1 MTRVALYARYSS
13 DNQSESSIEDQ
24 FRLCRER
31 AKRETWN
38 IVGTYHDAAISG
50 ASMILRPGIQQLLQD
65 AQRGMFD
72 IVMAE
77 ALDRIS
83 RDQADVATLFKHLR
97 FAGVPIVTL
106 AEGEISELHV
116 GLKGTM
122 NALFLKDLAMKT
134 HRGLRGRVEKGKAGG
149 GLCYGYRVVKRLDA
163 NGEPIRGD
171 REIIPEEAGIVRR
184 IFRDFA
190 SGKSPKA
197 IAVDLNRERIPGPL
211 GQAWGDTSIRGHASR
226 GTGIVNN
233 ELYTGVLVWNRQ
245 RFIKDPAT
253 GKRVS
258 RKNPEG
264 QWIRTEV
271 PHLRIVDDE
280 LWQAVRRRQQE
291 ISRKFET
298 TAIGV
303 REARAKRLHTA
314 KRPVSLLSGL
324 LTCGCCRSRYGLIM
338 RDRFGCLN
346 HHRRGTCDN
355 NRTIPREKIEQRVLS
370 GLKDKLI
377 SADSVAEAVRAY
389 TQERNRLNHDRR
401 AQHEADRRAL
411 DKIDRAIAGIIA
423 AIEDGMYQPAMKARM
438 DELERQKT
446 EITERMAQAPS
457 DLPDVH
463 PNVANI
469 YRTKVATFTE
479 ALDDPDGGREAAEVL
494 RSLIGDVVLT
504 PGEKRGEVHAEL
516 RGELMG
522 ILAFTRS
529 PTNPPEPE
537 VRTKVDAGP
546 RNHRNRHS
554 RCESTRS
561 VLLLGYPFEDGSEV
575 AMQRRGDLAAFRA
588 GRERDALDEGA
599 NSFGRFVAFLRMPK
613 RFREPFHLAAVD
625 AGGIRVHVR
634 NIHRSMGDA
643 GFQFILSHF
652 KLAQP
657 HNQGAAAAAILDEGD
672 DLLH

>member
-24 FRLCRER
+24 FRLCREQ
-31 AKRETWN
+31 AKRETWT
-38 IVGTYHDAAISG
+38 IVGTFHDAAISG

-72 IVMAE
+72 MVMAE

-163 NGEPIRGD
+163 GGEPIRGD
-171 REIIPEEAGIVRR
+171 REIIAGEAEIVRR
-184 IFRDFA
+184 IFRAFA
-190 SGKSPKA
+190 AGKSPKA
-197 IAVDLNRERIPGPL
+197 IAVGLNKEGIPGPL
-211 GQAWGDTSIRGHASR
+211 GRAWGDTSIRGHVSR
-226 GTGIVNN
+226 GTGILNN
-233 ELYTGVLVWNRQ
+233 ELYAGVLVWNRQ
-245 RFIKDPAT
+245 RFLKDPAT
-253 GKRVS
+253 GRRVS

-264 QWIRTEV
+264 LWIRTEV
-271 PHLRIVDDE
+271 LYLRIVDDE
-280 LWQAVRRRQQE
+280 LWQAVKRRQLE
-291 ISRKFET
+291 IARLFET
-298 TAIGV
+298 TTIGV
-303 REARAKRLHTA
+303 REARAKRLHMA
-314 KRPVSLLSGL
+314 KRPLSLLSGL
-324 LTCGCCRSRYGLIM
+324 LTCGCCGGRYGLIM

-355 NRTIPREKIEQRVLS
+355 NRTIPRQKIEQRVLS

-389 TQERNRLNHDRR
+389 TQEMNRLNHNQR
-401 AQHEADRRAL
+401 AQNEADQRELEKIGRAV
-411 DKIDRAIAGIIA
+411 AGILA
-423 AIEDGMYQPAMKARM
+423 AIEDGMYQPVMKARM
-438 DELERQKT
+438 EELERRKA
-446 EITERMAQAPS
+446 EIAERMAQAPA
-457 DLPDVH
+457 DVPDVH

-479 ALDDPDGGREAAEVL
+479 ALDDPDGGANATEAI
-494 RSLIGDVVLT
+494 RSLIGGVVLT

-546 RNHRNRHS
+546 R
-554 RCESTRS
+554 
-561 VLLLGYPFEDGSEV
+561 F
-575 AMQRRGDLAAFRA
+575 
-588 GRERDALDEGA
+588 
-599 NSFGRFVAFLRMPK
+599 
-613 RFREPFHLAAVD
+613 EPFPYAPAKP
-625 AGGIRVHVR
+625 
-634 NIHRSMGDA
+634 
-643 GFQFILSHF
+643 Q
-652 KLAQP
+652 AQARR
-657 HNQGAAAAAILDEGD
+657 Q
-672 DLLH
+672 

>member
-24 FRLCRER
+24 FRLCREQ
-31 AKRETWN
+31 AKRETWT
-38 IVGTYHDAAISG
+38 IVGTYHDAAISS

-77 ALDRIS
+77 AIDRIS

-149 GLCYGYRVVKRLDA
+149 GLCYGYRVVKKLDA
-163 NGEPIRGD
+163 SGEPIRGD
-171 REIIPEEAGIVRR
+171 REIVPEEADIVRR
-184 IFRDFA
+184 IFREFA

-197 IAVDLNRERIPGPL
+197 IAVELNKEGIPGPL
-211 GQAWGDTSIRGHASR
+211 GRAWGDTSIRGHVSR

-233 ELYTGVLVWNRQ
+233 ELYTSVLVWNRQ
-245 RFIKDPAT
+245 RFVKDPAT

-264 QWIRTEV
+264 LWIRTEV

-280 LWQAVRRRQQE
+280 LWQAVKRRQLE
-291 ISRKFET
+291 ITRLFEPT
-298 TAIGV
+298 TIGV
-303 REARAKRLHTA
+303 REARAKRLHMA
-314 KRPVSLLSGL
+314 KRPISLLSGL
-324 LTCGCCRSRYGLIM
+324 LTCGCCAGRYGLIM

-355 NRTIPREKIEQRVLS
+355 NRTILRQKIEQRVLA
-370 GLKDKLI
+370 GLNDKLI

-389 TQERNRLNHDRR
+389 TQEMNRLNHDRR
-401 AQHEADRRAL
+401 AQNEADRRAL

-438 DELERQKT
+438 EELERQKA
-446 EITERMAQAPS
+446 EITERMAQAPA

-479 ALDDPDGGREAAEVL
+479 ALDDPDGGREEAEAL

-522 ILAFTRS
+522 ILDFTRS
-529 PTNPPEPE
+529 PANPPERE
-537 VRTKVDAGP
+537 VRTNAEACP
-546 RNHRNRHS
+546 RNH
-554 RCESTRS
+554 
-561 VLLLGYPFEDGSEV
+561 
-575 AMQRRGDLAAFRA
+575 
-588 GRERDALDEGA
+588 
-599 NSFGRFVAFLRMPK
+599 
-613 RFREPFHLAAVD
+613 
-625 AGGIRVHVR
+625 
-634 NIHRSMGDA
+634 
-643 GFQFILSHF
+643 
-652 KLAQP
+652 
-657 HNQGAAAAAILDEGD
+657 
-672 DLLH
+672 